1 VVWVERLVRV
11 EFGPSRSKRF
21 GKAVAEAMGGR
32 GECSELGSGRYR
44 VSFALGE
51 DADAYTGLARLLERV
66 RHWRA
71 TDVYEDEE
79 PVSVFHTREMG
90 WCAAF
95 QLDSFGECRER
106 FGFGVLPRCGVCP
119 LFDAERAIR
128 AGLQPEP
135 APPFAIGD
143 DADALDSDAGSYQIV
158 LAPDLLEQLLSAE
171 PPDWLDLS
179 RLYPD
184 TPPEEWG
191 EADEDP
197 QTG

>member
-1 VVWVERLVRV
+1 MERLVTV

-21 GKAVAEAMGGR
+21 GRALDEARNGA
-32 GECSELGSGRYR
+32 GECSEIESGRYR
-44 VSFALGE
+44 VGFLLGS
-51 DADAYTGLARLLERV
+51 DPGVYTDLARLLQRV

-71 TDVYEDEE
+71 TEVYEQNE
-79 PVSVFHTREMG
+79 PASTYHAREMA
-90 WCAAF
+90 WCASFYLSA
-95 QLDSFGECRER
+95 FGECRER
-106 FGFGVLPRCGVCP
+106 FLYGILPRCGHCP

-143 DADALDSDAGSYQIV
+143 DADALDSDAGSYPIV